1 MKQIDGIAEAADTI
15 SRFVLPTSV
24 TIAPGERYGGN
35 STSRATFASTGAAR
49 TTTSAPVTLAVLS
62 RASIDTIS
70 TRGHLRAAALAIDPP
85 IRPTPTMA
93 IRRTERLDPP
103 TPARDGFQTDA
114 APDRRGDDPQFGH
127 QALEVLREHR
137 LRTVAE
143 RVIRI
148 AMDFDDQSMGPR
160 RHGGARHRC
169 DLVTPSRAM
178 ARVDNDRQVAEL
190 LDDGDCRDVQRVAR
204 EALEG

>member
-1 MKQIDGIAEAADTI
+1 MKQIDGMAEAADTI

-103 TPARDGFQTDA
+103 TSPRHGFQADA
-114 APDRRGDDPQFGH
+114 AADRRGDDAQLGH
-127 QALEVLREHR
+127 QPVEVLREHR
-137 LRTVAE
+137 LRTVAQ
-143 RVIRI
+143 RVIGI
-148 AMDFDDQSMGPR
+148 AVHLDDQSMGPCG
-160 RHGGARHRC
+160 HGGARHRR
-169 DLVTPSRAM
+169 DLVTPPGAV
-178 ARVDNDRQVAEL
+178 AGVDNDRQV
-190 LDDGDCRDVQRVAR
+190 
-204 EALEG
+204 